1 MTPMHDTQPRPRTA
15 PETVRRVTIPLVEG
29 REDAAV
35 WDRLLARHHYLGR
48 SRLVGDAELRR
59 GGGPRAGGPRG
70 VCPCGAEGRGPGRRD
85 WLDSGSTRWDH
96 LRP

>member
-29 REDAAV
+29 REDAAA

-48 SRLVGDAELRR
+48 SRLVGDA
-59 GGGPRAGGPRG
+59 
-70 VCPCGAEGRGPGRRD
+70 
-85 WLDSGSTRWDH
+85 
-96 LRP
+96 